1 MTTPIYRTLCKIL
14 ISKCFFIKT
23 LLLINPFFC
32 SLSLYSQQ
40 TKAFVIPDSLQNKTY
55 KELATSIVKDKENI
69 GIATLYASCYVTK
82 AKKEGDIEKIA
93 KGFHYLAYLNTD
105 EVKIKYF
112 DSIIEYT
119 KAGNLKGFTL
129 RTYLMKSQYYYDKR
143 DFKKALDNCIKVNSY
158 IDKTDDNN
166 LIIENNFKI
175 GLIKTRLG
183 YYNEALAIF
192 KQCSDDY
199 LKISD
204 NHKNYLSSVY
214 AIADTFRHLKEL
226 DSASFYNEK
235 GLKIALSK
243 DSKQWYNYFLLNEG
257 ANQYDKNN
265 YKKALDYIQRSLP
278 YIKEIPDK
286 SNEAMGYHFLGKI
299 YSQLDDKSQSEIY
312 LKKVD
317 TIYQKIKDL
326 HPELRIGYEILI
338 NNYREKGDKEQQL
351 VYIKKLLQIDSL
363 LKSNYQY
370 LSRKLNKEYDTPK
383 LINERDTIINQLKSK
398 NKYWALSLFII
409 LLVFGIIFY
418 INYKKQKTIREKFN
432 RYIQAQNIQPKPDS
446 SENDQLSISKDIQDH
461 IMESLK
467 QFEISQGYLD
477 NTISLNSLA
486 KQLQTNTNYLSKMVN
501 FYKKKSFGSYIND
514 LRLEYTIDRLKTEK
528 MFRKYSIKAIS
539 EEVGFNNPES
549 FSKAFYKKTEIKPSS
564 FIKQLEKIN

>member
-1 MTTPIYRTLCKIL
+1 MK
-14 ISKCFFIKT
+14 K
-23 LLLINPFFC
+23 LLLISGCFC
-32 SLSLYSQQ
+32 CLSLFSQQ

-55 KELATSIVKDKENI
+55 KELASSIVEEKENTD
-69 GIATLYASCYVTK
+69 IAAFYASCYVAK
-82 AKKEGDIEKIA
+82 AKREDDLENIA
-93 KGFHYLAYLNTD
+93 RGFHYLAYLNTD
-105 EVKIKYF
+105 EVRIQYF

-119 KAGNLKGFTL
+119 KSGNLKGFTL

-143 DFKKALDNCIKVNSY
+143 DFKKALDNCIKANSY
-158 IDKTDDNN
+158 IDKTDDKN

-192 KQCSDDY
+192 KQCSNDY
-199 LKISD
+199 LTVSD
-204 NHKNYLSSVY
+204 NHKNYLGSVY

-243 DSKQWYNYFLLNEG
+243 ESEQWYNYFLLNEG

-265 YKKALDYIQRSLP
+265 YNKALDYIQRSLP
-278 YIKEIPDK
+278 YIREIPDK

-299 YSQLDDKSQSEIY
+299 YNQLDDTNQSEIY

-317 TIYQKIKDL
+317 TIYQEINDL

-338 NNYREKGDKEQQL
+338 NNYREKGNQKQQL
-351 VYIKKLLQIDSL
+351 VYIEKLLQIDSL
-363 LKSNYQY
+363 LKSNYEY

-383 LINERDTIINQLKSK
+383 LIKERDSIINKLKSK
-398 NKYWALSLFII
+398 NKYWAISLLIV
-409 LLVFGIIFY
+409 LVVFGIIFY
-418 INYKKQKTIREKFN
+418 ANYKKQKIIRDKFN
-432 RYIQAQNIQPKPDS
+432 KYIQSQNIQPKLDT

-461 IMESLK
+461 IMEGLK
-467 QFEISQGYLD
+467 QFEINKGYLD
-477 NTISLNSLA
+477 NSISLNSLA

-501 FYKKKSFGSYIND
+501 FYKEKSFGSYIND

-564 FIKQLEKIN
+564 FIKQLEKRN